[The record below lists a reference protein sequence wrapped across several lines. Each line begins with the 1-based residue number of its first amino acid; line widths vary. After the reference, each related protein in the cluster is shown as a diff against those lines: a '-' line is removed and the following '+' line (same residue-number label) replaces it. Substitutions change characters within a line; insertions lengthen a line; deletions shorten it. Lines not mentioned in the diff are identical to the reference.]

1 MVKYAQIDDTGK
13 VVGISYLSGKVGN
26 PLMIEVGEDFNSFD
40 KRYVDGKW
48 EDIEPVEPTEPEE
61 SVDTE
66 EVLAEILMN
75 QTAIKQKQEEQ
86 DETLAMLMLNNEK
99 GE

>member
-1 MVKYAQIDDTGK
+1 MLIKREEFKKDGIDYECLYYGK
-13 VVGISYLSGKVGN
+13 DADHISAKVER
-26 PLMIEVGEDFNSFD
+26 PIQT
-40 KRYVDGKW
+40 
-48 EDIEPVEPTEPEE
+48 EPVEPTEPKE

-86 DETLAMLMLNNEK
+86 DETLAMLLLNNDK